1 VEDGEEAVTA
11 AAQGLMEAET
21 VVAATTSAY
30 VVRTVAAAVAGVAP
44 LLELLLLRTLVLE
57 GVQLMVEVD
66 RAAIVLIEEEVVA
79 VGEFFTPLVT
89 VLLFAVVKCNHI
101 VPSSCG
107 GI

>member
-57 GVQLMVEVD
+57 GVQLMVVVD
-66 RAAIVLIEEEVVA
+66 RA
-79 VGEFFTPLVT
+79 
-89 VLLFAVVKCNHI
+89 
-101 VPSSCG
+101 S
-107 GI
+107 